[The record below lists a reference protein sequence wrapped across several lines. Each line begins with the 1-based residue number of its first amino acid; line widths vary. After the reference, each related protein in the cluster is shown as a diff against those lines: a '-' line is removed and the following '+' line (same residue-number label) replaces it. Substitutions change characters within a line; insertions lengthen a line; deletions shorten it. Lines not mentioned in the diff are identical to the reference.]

1 MHYCHWAS
9 TLIRQRGPRAYLAYS
24 PLYTLMPFYTELE
37 MWHDKP
43 PRRCSGFYEGLG
55 LSACIFRSR
64 ERRVEFVCRCC
75 GHAFWQASYFAEEFS
90 FIEKSS
96 YVSWHVRSLQWCG
109 LRPSVLGQY
118 RSETKNRPLFFLGL
132 AGLVL
137 RCETR
142 SYHGRRHNDL
152 EGHSNFSSTIYISLF
167 FYSVLGTSLLWIS
180 TVAFTCTKVKSAKC
194 LCLLPV
200 VLVLVLLFW
209 SWSRLGL
216 GLKNLVLLRHWL
228 TSVICEIPLLAVRP
242 YFKLVCRH
250 RRWCV

>member
-1 MHYCHWAS
+1 
-9 TLIRQRGPRAYLAYS
+9 
-24 PLYTLMPFYTELE
+24 

-167 FYSVLGTSLLWIS
+167 SILCSEHHYCEYQQWLSLAQKLNPPSVFVYFLWSWSWSCYFGLGL
-180 TVAFTCTKVKSAKC
+180 
-194 LCLLPV
+194 
-200 VLVLVLLFW
+200 VLVLVLRIW
-209 SWSRLGL
+209 YCYVTG
-216 GLKNLVLLRHWL
+216 
-228 TSVICEIPLLAVRP
+228 
-242 YFKLVCRH
+242 
-250 RRWCV
+250 